1 MKISACIIAK
11 DEAKRI
17 ADCVRSVAFCDEV
30 LVLDSGS
37 VDGTPALA
45 RAAGARVIETDWPGF
60 VAQKN
65 RAAAA
70 AENDWVL
77 SIDAD
82 ERVDDRLRAAIERLR
97 AGPDPAAAAFEMT
110 RHVFTLGR
118 WIDHGGWFPEWR
130 ARLFDRRR
138 ATWGGTDPHDK
149 IEARG
154 PVERLA
160 EGEIEHYTYGS
171 ISEHLAQIDRFTT
184 IAAREKLAA
193 GKRASLLSMLF
204 RPPWRAFRMY
214 VLRLGFLD
222 GRAGFVLAVL
232 AGYYVFLKY
241 AKLWEATRAAAPS
254 GEGTGAAAD
263 RAGAAGDRRG
273 TA

>member
-1 MKISACIIAK
+1 MRVSACIIAK

-17 ADCVRSVAFCDEV
+17 AECVKSVAFCDEV
-30 LVLDSGS
+30 VVLDSGS
-37 VDGTPALA
+37 TDGTQDLA
-45 RAAGARVIETDWPGF
+45 RAAGARVIDTDWPGF

-70 AENDWVL
+70 AAHDWVL

-97 AGPDPAAAAFEMT
+97 AGPEPDVAAYEMT

-130 ARLFDRRR
+130 VRLFDRRR
-138 ATWGGTDPHDK
+138 ATWGGTDPHDR
-149 IEARG
+149 IETSGRVAR
-154 PVERLA
+154 LS
-160 EGEIEHYTYGS
+160 EGEIEHYTYDS
-171 ISEHLAQIDRFTT
+171 ISDHLAQIDRFTT
-184 IAAREKLAA
+184 IAAREKLAK
-193 GKRASLLSMLF
+193 GDRASLASMLF
-204 RPPWRAFRMY
+204 RPPWRSFRMY

-241 AKLWEATRAAAPS
+241 AKVWESTRAGGSP
-254 GEGTGAAAD
+254 
-263 RAGAAGDRRG
+263 AGRKG